1 MVKYRARSR
10 RTLEREA
17 RKITATEAA
26 KNFGRLV
33 NRVNEER
40 VVYTVERGGRPVA
53 QIGPV
58 ERTTFT
64 IRDFKKLL
72 KESPA
77 VDEEY
82 LRSVEEVVAR
92 HNKPRVRR
100 NPWER

>member
-10 RTLEREA
+10 RRLDRDA
-17 RKITATEAA
+17 RTITATDAT

-33 NRVNEER
+33 NRVSEER
-40 VVYTVERGGRPVA
+40 VTYTVERGGRPVA
-53 QIGPV
+53 QIGPI
-58 ERTTFT
+58 EAPFST
-64 IRDFKKLL
+64 IGDFK
-72 KESPA
+72 SWIDNHPA

-82 LRSVEEVVAR
+82 LKAVDEAVAR